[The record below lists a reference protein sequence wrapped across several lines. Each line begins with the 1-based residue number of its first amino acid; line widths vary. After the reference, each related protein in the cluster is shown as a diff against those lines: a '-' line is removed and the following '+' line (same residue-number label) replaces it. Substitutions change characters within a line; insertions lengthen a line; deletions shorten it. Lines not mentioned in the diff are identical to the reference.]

1 MDGGDRIAARF
12 AASLKAV
19 RDAYGHARTTVSGL
33 STADAGAFYKEVGTA
48 FGQLQQE
55 YAASA
60 LDTGKV
66 SSAPLRKAFNEVPE
80 CH

>member
-1 MDGGDRIAARF
+1 V
-12 AASLKAV
+12 AS
-19 RDAYGHARTTVSGL
+19 
-33 STADAGAFYKEVGTA
+33 AFEK
-48 FGQLQQE
+48 LQRE

-60 LDTGKV
+60 LDTDKL

>member
-1 MDGGDRIAARF
+1 MPASAA
-12 AASLKAV
+12 A
-19 RDAYGHARTTVSGL
+19 RDAYAHARTTVAGL
-33 STADAGAFYKEVGTA
+33 DAGDADIFYTAVGAAFDT
-48 FGQLQQE
+48 LQKE

-60 LDTGKV
+60 LDTGKL